1 MKIRSEAI
9 NYRNDTIDLYYAKNT
24 RETSCSQNTIS
35 ETRSKKKKK
44 TLTKDGNKKKSETC
58 LQVKMIELFGI
69 EKKIIVDL
77 GLSWH

>member
-44 TLTKDGNKKKSETC
+44 R
-58 LQVKMIELFGI
+58 
-69 EKKIIVDL
+69 
-77 GLSWH
+77 